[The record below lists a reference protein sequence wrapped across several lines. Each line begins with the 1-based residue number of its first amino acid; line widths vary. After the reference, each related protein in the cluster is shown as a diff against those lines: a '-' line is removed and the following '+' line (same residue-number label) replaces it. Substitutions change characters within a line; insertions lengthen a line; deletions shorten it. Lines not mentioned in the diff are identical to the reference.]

1 MLPPSLS
8 PCSLSPTIP
17 EDDEVDDAVVEE
29 HEDVPD
35 ALQNAVQ
42 IHPED
47 SRRGVLGGVG
57 RGDRGG

>member
-42 IHPED
+42 IHPV
-47 SRRGVLGGVG
+47 GGGVVRTLG
-57 RGDRGG
+57 YIEG